1 MSESSRHSYQ
11 MYLSFLNQARQ
22 HEQAGA
28 ETAWKLYLHAARCL
42 LEVASLSQG
51 DTRDSQLNQVQDLVN
66 KASALKTGTHKAGDQ
81 EKKSG
86 QRRLRVQERSTG
98 VQAHQGPGRKL

>member
-42 LEVASLSQG
+42 LACVLV
-51 DTRDSQLNQVQDLVN
+51 RLCWPLQVC
-66 KASALKTGTHKAGDQ
+66 
-81 EKKSG
+81 
-86 QRRLRVQERSTG
+86 
-98 VQAHQGPGRKL
+98 